1 MVILVT
7 RLGCLATFVS
17 FFQAFIIIVHLHFIS
32 LLPHSFSILSF
43 LFSAFDLVK
52 PEIWG
57 ELVIFDCVGVPL
69 LSAPECFRAGWKEAL
84 VGRRS
89 LRENREEG
97 VVVLL
102 DVQLQQVRGGQG
114 LLTHRATVPVNCI
127 VMGLRLMEL
136 TEFLAAIRHLA
147 TKLFEVPMQKLL

>member
-1 MVILVT
+1 MVALVIKL
-7 RLGCLATFVS
+7 RCFATFVS
-17 FFQAFIIIVHLHFIS
+17 FFQAFLIIVHLHFIF
-32 LLPHSFSILSF
+32 LLPHSSPIPSF
-43 LFSAFDLVK
+43 LLSALDLVK
-52 PEIWG
+52 PEIWR

-114 LLTHRATVPVNCI
+114 LLTHRATVPNQ
-127 VMGLRLMEL
+127 E
-136 TEFLAAIRHLA
+136 H
-147 TKLFEVPMQKLL
+147 QD

>member
-1 MVILVT
+1 MIVVVIGL
-7 RLGCLATFVS
+7 RCFATFVS
-17 FFQAFIIIVHLHFIS
+17 FFQAFLIIVHLHIIF
-32 LLPHSFSILSF
+32 LPPHSSIPSF
-43 LFSAFDLVK
+43 LLSALDLVK
-52 PEIWG
+52 PEIWR